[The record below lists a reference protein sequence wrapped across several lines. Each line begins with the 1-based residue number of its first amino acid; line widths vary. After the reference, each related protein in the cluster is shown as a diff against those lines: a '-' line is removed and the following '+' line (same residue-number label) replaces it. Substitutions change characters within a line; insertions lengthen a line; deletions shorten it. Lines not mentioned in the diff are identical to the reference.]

1 MSLNI
6 RFRALKSSGA
16 TKSYARTL
24 LTQPIILKRTIHS
37 SLSAVSRS
45 CDLSLLFT
53 SSLLLS
59 QLSDICPIYEHNLD
73 TPLIGCSISASY
85 SWKGSKFSL
94 ITQYHIRDTP
104 THHFI
109 EARGSQ
115 TSNSYWL
122 LWSSSSSSTSSP
134 SSIFKVF
141 FAVRLLL
148 QTFMITKLTTS
159 TAMEQLVFLK
169 SKSFQPQIQT
179 YLWREW

>member
-59 QLSDICPIYEHNLD
+59 QFSDICPIYEHDLNTPRFECAPSLLLIHEKGANFHWSLSIISEIL
-73 TPLIGCSISASY
+73 PLITSLKREEVKHPIHIDFCDLPLPLLPHLLHQS
-85 SWKGSKFSL
+85 SKCFSL
-94 ITQYHIRDTP
+94 
-104 THHFI
+104 F
-109 EARGSQ
+109 
-115 TSNSYWL
+115 
-122 LWSSSSSSTSSP
+122 
-134 SSIFKVF
+134 VF
-141 FAVRLLL
+141 FSRRL
-148 QTFMITKLTTS
+148 
-159 TAMEQLVFLK
+159 
-169 SKSFQPQIQT
+169 
-179 YLWREW
+179 W

>member
-59 QLSDICPIYEHNLD
+59 QLSDMCPIYEHNLD

-94 ITQYHIRDTP
+94 ITQYHIRDILTP
-104 THHFI
+104 HSI

-115 TSNSYWL
+115 TSSSSWL
-122 LWSSSSSSTSSP
+122 MWSSSSSSTSSP

-141 FAVRLLL
+141 IAVRLLL
-148 QTFMITKLTTS
+148 QTFMITQVTTS
-159 TAMEQLVFLK
+159 TAMK
-169 SKSFQPQIQT
+169 
-179 YLWREW
+179 

>member
-1 MSLNI
+1 MSLNTRI
-6 RFRALKSSGA
+6 RALKSSGV

-24 LTQPIILKRTIHS
+24 FTQPIILKRTIHS

-45 CDLSLLFT
+45 CLF
-53 SSLLLS
+53 SSLPHCCCRNFQIGAQFMS
-59 QLSDICPIYEHNLD
+59 TIW
-73 TPLIGCSISASY
+73 TPRFGCSISAFY

-109 EARGSQ
+109 EARGSH
-115 TSNSYWL
+115 TSSSSWL

-159 TAMEQLVFLK
+159 TAMEKLLFLK
-169 SKSFQPQIQT
+169 CKSFQPQIHT